1 MPAVSTV
8 GYSKIACFL
17 KKCEINYLVHT
28 MTNSFL
34 YNDVELLQRIQLND
48 EKALAC
54 LMRKYYSG
62 LYRFALQ
69 FTKDEEVVKY
79 CIRDVFL
86 GLWQYRCFAGS
97 IFSLQAY
104 LFRVTRGKLNQ
115 RTRQEK
121 NMVHPNVNLYAC

>member
-1 MPAVSTV
+1 MDMKCACRCMPVEGDLFAILKAFKNFFSHRQSYMPAVSTV

-54 LMRKYYSG
+54 LMRKYYTKYYPRPDRKWQMHC
-62 LYRFALQ
+62 LYKFPHIPLRR
-69 FTKDEEVVKY
+69 Y
-79 CIRDVFL
+79 C
-86 GLWQYRCFAGS
+86 C
-97 IFSLQAY
+97 
-104 LFRVTRGKLNQ
+104 
-115 RTRQEK
+115 
-121 NMVHPNVNLYAC
+121 